1 MKEENL
7 MYKCIG
13 DIEDIAAK
21 VIYEKNKKI
30 IEKVWKRIKKQ
41 AKNEPLKNYYKISI
55 EEYSPKEMRVIKRF
69 FCDYFRF
76 GFSKTLPDDIM
87 VDTIRYYVNYSNSS
101 ISLSS
106 TTTSSSKP
114 ELVPI
119 SEFYITWFN

>member
-7 MYKCIG
+7 MFKCVG
-13 DIEDIAAK
+13 DIEDIAIKA
-21 VIYEKNKKI
+21 IYEKNKEIIDKI
-30 IEKVWKRIKKQ
+30 WKQIKKQ

-55 EEYSPKEMRVIKRF
+55 EKYSPREMRVIKRF

-87 VDTIRYYVNYSNSS
+87 VDTIRYYVDCSSTS
-101 ISLSS
+101 ISLKS
-106 TTTSSSKP
+106 TTTSSQPSST
-114 ELVPI
+114 PI